1 MPDPLPSPDSINSPA
16 PVGPLPADEGEQ
28 FRLLQ
33 GAVEDYALILH
44 DMDGR
49 IAAWNAGAERITGYT
64 ETEAVGQPSRLIFTE
79 EDQAAG
85 APEEELRRA
94 REDGRAEDVR
104 WHKRKDGSRFW
115 GEGVITLLTD
125 GGPRGYCKI
134 LRDLTERKR
143 AEDELHA
150 TNERLEEAA
159 RHISVILESIGDA
172 FYAVDAGF
180 RFTYVNRRAEEWW
193 KRDRAELIGRHY
205 WTEFPAAM
213 ESEAYRR
220 HQAVMRERRP
230 VRFETVSP
238 LLHHWVDV
246 SIYPAEDG
254 GLAVYFR
261 DITERKQSE
270 QALRETLERERNIA
284 RTLQRPLTLTPEPDA
299 FPGLTLATRYE
310 PASVEA
316 DAGGDFFDAFELP
329 RGRVGLVVADAS
341 GKGLQAAARAI
352 QVKEVLRAFTRE
364 YPHSPA
370 HIASRIN
377 DYLYESQRLDIDR
390 EMGTL
395 FVTLVLAVLDPLTGE
410 AAVVS
415 AAAEPPLLLR
425 SSGAI
430 ESVEPPMGLAGMPI
444 GVQGGE
450 MYHAV
455 PLRLGHGDTL
465 LLTTD
470 GITEARRDR
479 GNLLGIEGLSELAR
493 AAISPAPPDLQKAA
507 DSIVEGA
514 REFARGRFRDDVCLL
529 LARRK

>member
-1 MPDPLPSPDSINSPA
+1 MPVPSSSPESTNSA
-16 PVGPLPADEGEQ
+16 ATVGPLPADEGEQ

-33 GAVEDYALILH
+33 AAVEDYALILH

-64 ETEAVGQPSRLIFTE
+64 EAEAVGQPSALIFTE
-79 EDQAAG
+79 EDRAVG
-85 APEEELRRA
+85 APEAELRGA
-94 REDGRAEDVR
+94 RENGRAEDVR
-104 WHKRKDGSRFW
+104 WHRRKDGSRFW
-115 GEGVITLLTD
+115 GEGVMTLLTD
-125 GGPRGYCKI
+125 SGPRGFCKI

-150 TNERLEEAA
+150 TSERAQDAA
-159 RHISVILESIGDA
+159 HHITLVLESISDA
-172 FYAVDAGF
+172 FYAVDSDF

-193 KRDRAELIGRHY
+193 KRDRADLIGRHY
-205 WTEFPAAM
+205 WTEFPAAVG
-213 ESEAYRR
+213 SEAHRY
-220 HQAVMRERRP
+220 HLEAMRERRP
-230 VRFETVSP
+230 VHFETVSP

-246 SIYPAEDG
+246 SIFPAEDG

-270 QALRETLERERNIA
+270 LALREALERERNIA

-299 FPGLTLATRYE
+299 FPGLHLATRYE
-310 PASVEA
+310 PASEEA

-377 DYLYESQRLDIDR
+377 DYLYESQRLDVDQ
-390 EMGTL
+390 EVGVL

-425 SSGAI
+425 ASGKV
-430 ESVEPPMGLAGMPI
+430 EFVEPPLGLAGMPL

-479 GNLLGIEGLSELAR
+479 LNLLGAEGLSHLAQ
-493 AAISPAPPDLQKAA
+493 AALSPGTPDLQKAA
-507 DSIVEGA
+507 EAIVEGA

-529 LARRK
+529 MARRK